1 MEYLPY
7 KSVNVVFIQYTI
19 WINCFNAPL
28 EKVPKATRL
37 SSVFV
42 PKQSPCCTS
51 NKTGNSSKAA
61 V

>member
-28 EKVPKATRL
+28 EKLPKATRL

-42 PKQSPCCTS
+42 PKSPCCTS